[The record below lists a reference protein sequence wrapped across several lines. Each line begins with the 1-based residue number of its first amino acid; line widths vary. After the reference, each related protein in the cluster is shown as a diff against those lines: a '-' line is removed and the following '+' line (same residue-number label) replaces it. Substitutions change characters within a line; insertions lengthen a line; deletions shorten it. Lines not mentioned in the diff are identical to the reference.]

1 MLPTNPKRSD
11 ENYLFKTISIF
22 SKSFLIFIRNTSVQ
36 INVNQ
41 FLTLLE
47 EGHLHVNIGL
57 TIDPCETP
65 EFTIPNSKTIHL
77 KKTKNFA
84 FER

>member
-1 MLPTNPKRSD
+1 M
-11 ENYLFKTISIF
+11 
-22 SKSFLIFIRNTSVQ
+22 
-36 INVNQ
+36 NQ

-47 EGHLHVNIGL
+47 EGYLHVNIGL